1 MIYQFR
7 VPPMN
12 SGNENVGE
20 ATIALH
26 CPLSPEHQLRH
37 PDILTLESVSRG
49 EVLNLKG
56 HTSGF
61 KDQKLQSKSAPVH
74 GFAPSAFVSR
84 STNPP
89 LPVLVRILQESQRY
103 ITHGSSLGKPTLKR
117 PCTSVWVV
125 MSGTSSRRRTTTHRG
140 KNWIVSGP

>member
-26 CPLSPEHQLRH
+26 CPLSPEYQLRH
-37 PDILTLESVSRG
+37 PDILTLKSVSRG
-49 EVLNLKG
+49 EALNLKG
-56 HTSGF
+56 HTSRF

-74 GFAPSAFVSR
+74 GFTPSAFVSR

-89 LPVLVRILQESQRY
+89 LPVLVRILQKSQSYNTRLESGKADIEKAMYER
-103 ITHGSSLGKPTLKR
+103 LGCYEWDILKEEDNNA
-117 PCTSVWVV
+117 PW
-125 MSGTSSRRRTTTHRG
+125 
-140 KNWIVSGP
+140 